1 MATRL
6 KTVEYWFPHLATA
19 ADASDTS
26 FTQITV
32 YLPETGTKTFRKVTV
47 EICARDVATTLANVT
62 GLNVDVQLAAA
73 GYSAVDR
80 VQTTTQSGEQFSI
93 TYAQDFTSYF
103 TTNWTGTSMTMD
115 CRVNINTSAT
125 GCRNLN
131 AKVSITY
138 EYDDTSTTHVK
149 TVWIPL
155 NAPATALATTKP
167 GAATATIPALDTYCP
182 EASKTFRQTALVIQG
197 NQESAATTDSSLSY
211 EIDTAGVFTS
221 GLFENQSNSATSY
234 RIANVVSFTTNATHS
249 FYIWASLADYDHP
262 QVWLVVTYEFNAS
275 TTTTVLNSLILPMEF
290 HGTMGNSAANFNRHE
305 LTLYIEEPTTITTQ
319 TCALMLFWEQA
330 GPIAGLNAR
339 VGTGS
344 FVAHSSVATQVCGSC
359 ALMIRQDSISL
370 ARGKNTLQADIYNT
384 DTTDPGN
391 SVSGFWMINYHSGK
405 ATDGVGAHNHTVY
418 WNVSPTG
425 TAANNRS
432 YVSATETISIP
443 ETDYYINDLGV
454 QVCALDS
461 GTANW
466 AGYSVSVERL
476 AAGEGGL
483 LWEPALELSGG
494 GDPEIGIHR
503 GYGHDESSLIRW
515 TGDTG
520 MTRDGRARLNVET
533 GRRWKCDA
541 SKQHSSSVSVVMTYH
556 SILFTCAD
564 SITGFSGTV
573 NLVLHRASDNEAV
586 RETSRSGDGAYSF
599 NWFDNTEEM
608 YVTADDGTNVGRSQE
623 TLAAGSP

>member
-1 MATRL
+1 MGS
-6 KTVEYWFPHLATA
+6 P
-19 ADASDTS
+19 AS
-26 FTQITV
+26 
-32 YLPETGTKTFRKVTV
+32 
-47 EICARDVATTLANVT
+47 VT

-73 GYSAVDR
+73 GYSAVDLAR
-80 VQTTTQSGEQFSI
+80 TITHSGEQYGL

-115 CRVNINTSAT
+115 CRVNINSSTA
-125 GCRNLN
+125 GCRNIN

-149 TVWIPL
+149 TIWIPL
-155 NAPATALATTKP
+155 NAPTTAMATTKP
-167 GAATATIPALDTYCP
+167 GAAIATIPALDTYCP
-182 EASKTFRQTALVIQG
+182 EASLVFRQTALVIQG
-197 NQESAATTDSSLSY
+197 NQEGATTTDNSLSY

-221 GLFENQSNSATSY
+221 GLFENAANSACAY

-249 FYIWASLADYDHP
+249 FYIWASTTDFDHP

-290 HGTMGNSAANFNRHE
+290 HGSMGNSAANFNRHE

-319 TCALMLFWEQA
+319 TCALMLFYEQRA
-330 GPIAGLNAR
+330 PIAGMNAR

-344 FVAHSSVATQVCGSC
+344 FVAYSSVSSQVCGSC

-384 DTTDPGN
+384 DADDPG
-391 SVSGFWMINYHSGK
+391 SAVSGFWIINYHSGK

-418 WNVSPTG
+418 WNVNPTG
-425 TAANNRS
+425 TAALNRT

-443 ETDYYINDLGV
+443 ETNYYINDLGFE
-454 QVCALDS
+454 VCAFDS
-461 GTANW
+461 SNATW
-466 AGYSVSVERL
+466 TGYVVSVERL

-483 LWEPALELSGG
+483 LWEPVLELVGVT
-494 GDPEIGIHR
+494 DPEIGVHWH
-503 GYGHDESSLIRW
+503 YGHDEGSLTRW
-515 TGDTG
+515 TGDLG
-520 MTRDGRARLNVET
+520 MSRDGRARLDVET
-533 GRRWKCDA
+533 GRRWKLDG
-541 SKQHSSSVSVVMTYH
+541 SKLHIVSGSVVMTYH

-564 SITGFSGTV
+564 SITGFGAGTV
-573 NLVLHRASDNEAV
+573 DLVLHRASDNEAV
-586 RETSRSGDGAYSF
+586 RATSRTGDGAYSF
-599 NWFDNTEEM
+599 NWFDNTEAM